1 MIQIDNVLSIKI
13 WLLKSQAECLIQ
25 FCSFRGWWTP
35 SREDKFPIEFTAKLF
50 FVYWW
55 NRIHVL
61 PTTAV
66 NDFNNFFHGL
76 NEIMNWLKSRSLFRA
91 LPNAIKWKFCVFARK
106 KMPFFHYYYRVL
118 FILINQ
124 NWRNRKT
131 RKEDEKKFVL
141 SRTRL

>member
-91 LPNAIKWKFCVFARK
+91 LPNAIKWKFFVFVRK
-106 KMPFFHYYYRVL
+106 KCL
-118 FILINQ
+118 FSIIIIAFYLFWLI
-124 NWRNRKT
+124 KIEEIE
-131 RKEDEKKFVL
+131 KPEKKMKKKFVL